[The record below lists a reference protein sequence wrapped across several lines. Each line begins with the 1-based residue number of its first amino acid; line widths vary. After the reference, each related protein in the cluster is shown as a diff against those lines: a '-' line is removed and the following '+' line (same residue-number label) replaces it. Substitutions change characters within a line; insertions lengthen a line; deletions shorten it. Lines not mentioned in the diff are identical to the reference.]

1 MEVELEAP
9 IEPAK
14 CKVLPPAIDTHAGAR
29 VLNVVRPCGQVDVR
43 GSKCEITL
51 VKVGPEFVLAKVL
64 ACSEF
69 LSASQASG
77 ATWATLGK
85 ITEHA

>member
-14 CKVLPPAIDTHAGAR
+14 CKVLPPAIDTHGGVR
-29 VLNVVRPCGQVDVR
+29 VLIVVRLCGQVDVR

-51 VKVGPEFVLAKVL
+51 IKVGPEILLTKML
-64 ACSEF
+64 ACLEF